1 MAPLK
6 LPAFLQRRLKI
17 RIQSREH
24 LGFRPRPHHNHVLRA
39 RVPLFVNVD
48 AEPNFLP
55 RWLIN
60 HEITPSRALRQKHR
74 LQQLDRK
81 DWVFRLLAGDFF
93 PSLDGAV
100 HIDDRLKDVFLL
112 PPCSKKLFDVV
123 QVLDVL
129 LPMLH
134 VLLDA
139 RLPLLRF
146 RPNNADRRQHRRKRV
161 MGILVQGIH
170 RCEDL
175 AVQADLLLEK
185 HPIAFE
191 NYFVHLLHCRE
202 AVGHIP

>member
-6 LPAFLQRRLKI
+6 LPAFLQRCLKI

-39 RVPLFVNVD
+39 RIPLFVNVD

-74 LQQLDRK
+74 LQQLDRR
-81 DWVFRLLAGDFF
+81 DCFFRLLAGDFF

-100 HIDDRLKDVFLL
+100 HIDDRLKDVSFL
-112 PPCSKKLFDVV
+112 PPCSEKLFDMV

-139 RLPLLRF
+139 RLPLLRL
-146 RPNNADRRQHRRKRV
+146 DRTTLIVVNIVENELWAFWFKVSIGVKTSPFKPTRSLGTASTPGGIGKR
-161 MGILVQGIH
+161 
-170 RCEDL
+170 
-175 AVQADLLLEK
+175 
-185 HPIAFE
+185 
-191 NYFVHLLHCRE
+191 
-202 AVGHIP
+202 